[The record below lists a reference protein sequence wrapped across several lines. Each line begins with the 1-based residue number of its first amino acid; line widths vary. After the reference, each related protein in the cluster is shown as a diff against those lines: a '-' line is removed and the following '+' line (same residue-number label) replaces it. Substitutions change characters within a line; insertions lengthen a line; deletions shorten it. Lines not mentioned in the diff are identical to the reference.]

1 MIAAPRDCG
10 AGRAAYNARFEI
22 SGETTLTAL
31 TALTALTD
39 ADPARYQG

>member
-31 TALTALTD
+31 TALTD